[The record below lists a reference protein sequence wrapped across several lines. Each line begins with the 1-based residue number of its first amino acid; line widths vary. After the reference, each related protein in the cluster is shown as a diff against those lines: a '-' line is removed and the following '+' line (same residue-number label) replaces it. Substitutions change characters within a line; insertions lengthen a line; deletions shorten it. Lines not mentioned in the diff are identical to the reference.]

1 MIFKPKGKPI
11 EKFISQLFSSGL
23 HMPAGALLAA
33 CFLAYLV
40 VGAPILIGVP
50 AVLLAIYVVVSA
62 VPD

>member
-1 MIFKPKGKPI
+1 
-11 EKFISQLFSSGL
+11 
-23 HMPAGALLAA
+23 MPAGALLAA
-33 CFLAYLV
+33 CFLAYFV